1 MSGWAR
7 PILAAAAVLVALLGG
22 ADALLRGSAST
33 APARLGEARRL
44 ALLSEASVAHGRA
57 PSGAEL
63 RTILRKPDAM
73 SWAARRT
80 AVILLLAVFLAG
92 GAAGWLLEDVVDDID
107 WPGSHRDG
115 STLDRP
121 DEDEPLDDDAEEDFL
136 ETLGLSQTQL
146 DSVDHLLEGREDRL
160 EDYWKSRLPDLQAL
174 LDSSRREIRALL
186 TPEQRAAY
194 DRWLGAQSGPKQ
206 PSGGAR

>member
-1 MSGWAR
+1 
-7 PILAAAAVLVALLGG
+7 
-22 ADALLRGSAST
+22 
-33 APARLGEARRL
+33 
-44 ALLSEASVAHGRA
+44 
-57 PSGAEL
+57 
-63 RTILRKPDAM
+63 M

-80 AVILLLAVFLAG
+80 AVILLLAVFLTG
-92 GAAGWLLEDVVDDID
+92 GVTGWLLEDVVDDID

-136 ETLGLSQTQL
+136 ETLGLSRAQL

-174 LDSSRREIRALL
+174 LDSSRQEIRALL
-186 TPEQRAAY
+186 TLEQRAAY
-194 DRWLGAQSGPKQ
+194 DRWLGAQSGPNQ
-206 PSGGAR
+206 SSGDAR

>member
-1 MSGWAR
+1 
-7 PILAAAAVLVALLGG
+7 
-22 ADALLRGSAST
+22 
-33 APARLGEARRL
+33 
-44 ALLSEASVAHGRA
+44 
-57 PSGAEL
+57 
-63 RTILRKPDAM
+63 M
-73 SWAARRT
+73 SWAPRRT
-80 AVILLLAVFLAG
+80 AAILLVAVFLTG
-92 GAAGWLLEDVVDDID
+92 GAAGWLLEDVVDDIA

-136 ETLGLSQTQL
+136 ETLGLSRAQL

-160 EDYWKSRLPDLQAL
+160 EDYWSSRLPDLQAL
-174 LDSSRREIRALL
+174 LDSSRQEIRALL

-194 DRWLGAQSGPKQ
+194 DRWLGAQSGRNL